1 MAQLLPLLVHPDVGF
16 APSCLVAH
24 SVRLGKKKRKK
35 SGNKGARKTLT
46 TKTAKTNGH
55 RRDGKGKHQLMGEF
69 TANVLWPMGND

>member
-35 SGNKGARKTLT
+35 SGDKGARKTLT
-46 TKTAKTNGH
+46 TKENTN
-55 RRDGKGKHQLMGEF
+55 
-69 TANVLWPMGND
+69 